1 VTSKKEEME
10 NKADRTA
17 AQQGPQYPISPDAQ
31 MMSIY
36 ELQQVT
42 FGDTKLGSDGLM
54 LRMKSAENT
63 LEHYENVRRSAKA
76 FAAGL
81 AINILFSTI
90 ALLKQFGVF

>member
-1 VTSKKEEME
+1 
-10 NKADRTA
+10 
-17 AQQGPQYPISPDAQ
+17 
-31 MMSIY
+31 MMAIY

-54 LRMKSAENT
+54 LRMKNAELS
-63 LEHYENVRRSAKA
+63 LEDYENVKRSAKA

-81 AINILFSTI
+81 AINILFSSI